1 MNKSSISSSDLKKL
15 REITGAGFLDCKEA
29 LESSDA
35 NIEKAIDFLRKKG
48 ISTAKKKGERSAKE
62 GLIAISK
69 NSTSTEASIIEVNSE
84 TDFVAR
90 NEDFQNFTSNIS
102 NINLNQKGNL
112 ENLMNSKYVNSND
125 KVSDELTNLISKIG
139 ENLTIRRAK
148 YITIDG
154 GLIGTYVHNIE
165 KDNMGKIG
173 VLVSIKTD
181 IENSQLDDFLKKISM
196 HIAAANPISVNEKN
210 IDQDIISK
218 EKNFYLEEIKKSGKE
233 KNIQDKMLE
242 GKMKKFYADVV
253 LLEQNFVIDDKIK
266 IKEFVENTSKELNG
280 SINII
285 EFTRFKVGEEI

>member
-1 MNKSSISSSDLKKL
+1 MEISASLVKAL
-15 REITGAGFLDCKEA
+15 RDKTEAGMMDCKKA
-29 LESSDA
+29 LIQTKGD
-35 NIEKAIDFLRKKG
+35 IEQAIDWLRKKG
-48 ISTAKKKGERSAKE
+48 VVSAASKSGRIAAE
-62 GLIAISK
+62 GLIGIA
-69 NSTSTEASIIEVNSE
+69 NGNNGFGSIVEVNSE

-181 IENSQLDDFLKKISM
+181 IENSQLDDFLKKCLMDWKNKGNI
-196 HIAAANPISVNEKN
+196 NE
-210 IDQDIISK
+210 
-218 EKNFYLEEIKKSGKE
+218 
-233 KNIQDKMLE
+233 
-242 GKMKKFYADVV
+242 
-253 LLEQNFVIDDKIK
+253 
-266 IKEFVENTSKELNG
+266 
-280 SINII
+280 
-285 EFTRFKVGEEI
+285 